1 MKIIEGKTATFSM
14 LDKNILL
21 VTMKENAE
29 VELADAKENYEIAM
43 RLTVGNRYVSFVD
56 ARNYATITDE
66 ARNFSTLPHVYA
78 NVIAQ
83 AIVVT
88 SLASR
93 LLVNFLI
100 KVHNK
105 NKDVEMKLFNDY
117 NKALNWLNQKLVED
131 KAAVV
136 VQNP

>member
-1 MKIIEGKTATFSM
+1 MEIIDGKTATFSM
-14 LDKNILL
+14 LDKNILH
-21 VTMKENAE
+21 VVMKEGAE
-29 VELADAKENYEIAM
+29 VELADAKENFEIAV
-43 RLTVGNRYVSFVD
+43 RLTAGERYVSFVD

-66 ARNFSTLPHVYA
+66 ARNFSTQPHVYA
-78 NVIAQ
+78 NTIAQ

-100 KVHNK
+100 KVHKKNK
-105 NKDVEMKLFNDY
+105 NVEMKLFNDY
-117 NKALNWLNQKLVED
+117 DKALNWLKQKLAED

-136 VQNP
+136 AQAS